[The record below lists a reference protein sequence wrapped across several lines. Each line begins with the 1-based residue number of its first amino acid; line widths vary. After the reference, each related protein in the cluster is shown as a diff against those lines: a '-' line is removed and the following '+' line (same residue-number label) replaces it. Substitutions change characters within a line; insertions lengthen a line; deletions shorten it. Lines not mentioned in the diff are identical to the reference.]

1 MEFFKKRTSIDFL
14 GQRKYALALSLVMII
29 VSLVSMVVRGF
40 NFGLDFTG
48 GTLIEVIY
56 EKPVELDEV
65 RKTLSDAGFDEAVA
79 QHFGTTREVMVRLA
93 PRPDEDSKEVSAR
106 AYNALAQAAQG
117 RVEMRR
123 VEFVGPQVGEEL
135 REKGG
140 LAMLI
145 ALFGIL
151 AYVWA
156 RYERRMA
163 IGAILALLHD
173 PIIILGVFSLW
184 QIEFNL
190 TVLAAV
196 LAVLGY
202 SVNDTIVVFD
212 RIRENFRKVR
222 KGSTADII
230 NLSVNETLSRTIMTG
245 VTVLLILVPML
256 FFGGSTLFGFALSLT
271 IGLFVGTFSTIY
283 VASAAALMLGV
294 SRADF
299 APVKKEGAEVDNL
312 P

>member
-14 GQRKYALALSLVMII
+14 GQRKYALALSLVMIV

-48 GTLIEVIY
+48 GTLIEVVY

-65 RKTLSDAGFDEAVA
+65 RATLSDAGFDEAVV

-93 PRPDEDSKEVSAR
+93 PRAEEDSKEVSAR
-106 AYNALAQAAQG
+106 AYNALSQAAPGQ
-117 RVEMRR
+117 VEMRR

-135 REKGG
+135 REQGG

-151 AYVWA
+151 TYVWM

-163 IGAILALLHD
+163 IGAILALVHD

-184 QIEFNL
+184 QIEFDL

-245 VTVLLILVPML
+245 VTVLLILLPML

-271 IGLFVGTFSTIY
+271 IGLFVGVFSTIY
-283 VASAAALMLGV
+283 IASAAALLLGV

-299 APVKKEGAEVDNL
+299 APVKKEGAEADSR

>member
-48 GTLIEVIY
+48 GTLIEVVY

-65 RKTLSDAGFDEAVA
+65 RATLSDAGFDEAVV

-93 PRPDEDSKEVSAR
+93 PRAEEDSKEVSAR
-106 AYNALAQAAQG
+106 AYNALSQAAPGQ
-117 RVEMRR
+117 VEMRR

>member
-14 GQRKYALALSLVMII
+14 GQRKYALALSLVMIV

-48 GTLIEVIY
+48 GTLIEVVY

-65 RKTLSDAGFDEAVA
+65 RATLSDAGFDEAVV

-93 PRPDEDSKEVSAR
+93 PRAEEDSKEVSAR
-106 AYNALAQAAQG
+106 AYNALSQAAPGQ
-117 RVEMRR
+117 VEMRR

-135 REKGG
+135 REQGG

-151 AYVWA
+151 TYVWM

-163 IGAILALLHD
+163 IGAILALVHD

-184 QIEFNL
+184 QIEFDL

-222 KGSTADII
+222 KGSAADII

-245 VTVLLILVPML
+245 VTVLLILLPML

-271 IGLFVGTFSTIY
+271 IGLFVGVFSTIY
-283 VASAAALMLGV
+283 IASAAALLLGV

-299 APVKKEGAEVDNL
+299 APVKKEGAEADSR

>member
-14 GQRKYALALSLVMII
+14 GQRKYALALSLVMIV

-48 GTLIEVIY
+48 GTLIEVVY

-65 RKTLSDAGFDEAVA
+65 RATLSDAGFDEAVV

-93 PRPDEDSKEVSAR
+93 PRAEEDSKEVSAR
-106 AYNALAQAAQG
+106 AYNALSQAAPGQ
-117 RVEMRR
+117 VEMRR

-135 REKGG
+135 REQGG

-151 AYVWA
+151 TYVWM

-163 IGAILALLHD
+163 IGAILALVHD
-173 PIIILGVFSLW
+173 PIVILGVFSLW
-184 QIEFNL
+184 QIEFDL

-212 RIRENFRKVR
+212 RIRENIPKRRSEPFEMVVNR
-222 KGSTADII
+222 
-230 NLSVNETLSRTIMTG
+230 SVLETLHRSLATQLNAMF
-245 VTVLLILVPML
+245 VLVAIL
-256 FFGGSTLFGFALSLT
+256 FFGGATMKQFVATLLVGMISGTYSSIFNAVPLLVVWQTGEAREALRRVFRRS
-271 IGLFVGTFSTIY
+271 V
-283 VASAAALMLGV
+283 
-294 SRADF
+294 
-299 APVKKEGAEVDNL
+299 PVTS
-312 P
+312 

>member
-14 GQRKYALALSLVMII
+14 GQRKYALALSLVMIV

-48 GTLIEVIY
+48 GTLIEVVY

-65 RKTLSDAGFDEAVA
+65 RATLSDAGFDEAVV

-93 PRPDEDSKEVSAR
+93 PRAEEDSKEVSAR
-106 AYNALAQAAQG
+106 AYNALSQAAPGQ
-117 RVEMRR
+117 VEMRR

-135 REKGG
+135 REQGG

-151 AYVWA
+151 TYVWM

-163 IGAILALLHD
+163 IGAILALVHD
-173 PIIILGVFSLW
+173 PIVILGVFSLW
-184 QIEFNL
+184 QIEFDL

-245 VTVLLILVPML
+245 VTVLLILLPML

-283 VASAAALMLGV
+283 VASAAALLLGV

-299 APVKKEGAEVDNL
+299 APVKKEGAEADSR

>member
-14 GQRKYALALSLVMII
+14 GQRKYALALSLVMIV

-48 GTLIEVIY
+48 GTLIEVVY

-65 RKTLSDAGFDEAVA
+65 RATLSDAGFDEAVV

-93 PRPDEDSKEVSAR
+93 PRADEDSKEVSAR
-106 AYNALAQAAQG
+106 AYNALSQAAQG

-151 AYVWA
+151 TYVWM

>member
-48 GTLIEVIY
+48 GTLIEVVY

-65 RKTLSDAGFDEAVA
+65 RATLSDAGFDEAVV

-93 PRPDEDSKEVSAR
+93 PRAEEDSKEVSAR
-106 AYNALAQAAQG
+106 AYNALSQAAPGQ
-117 RVEMRR
+117 VEMRR

-135 REKGG
+135 REQGG

-151 AYVWA
+151 TYVWM

-222 KGSTADII
+222 KGSAADII

-271 IGLFVGTFSTIY
+271 IGLFVGVFSTIY
-283 VASAAALMLGV
+283 IASAAALMLGV

>member
-14 GQRKYALALSLVMII
+14 GQRKYAIAISLAVILASF
-29 VSLVSMVVRGF
+29 VSFFVRGF

-48 GTLIEVIY
+48 GTLIEVVY
-56 EKPVELDEV
+56 QQPVELDEV
-65 RKTLSDAGFDEAVA
+65 RKTLSDAGFGEAVA
-79 QHFGTTREVMVRLA
+79 QHFGTSREVMVRLA
-93 PRPDEDSKEVSAR
+93 PRAEEDSKGVSTR
-106 AYNALAQAAQG
+106 VYNALSQAAPGQ
-117 RVEMRR
+117 VEIRR

-135 REKGG
+135 REQGG
-140 LAMLI
+140 LALLI

-151 AYVWA
+151 IYVWL

-173 PIIILGVFSLW
+173 PIVILGVFSLW

-196 LAVLGY
+196 LAVIGY
-202 SVNDTIVVFD
+202 SVNDTVVIFD
-212 RIRENFRKVR
+212 RIRENFRKLR
-222 KGSTADII
+222 KGSAVDII
-230 NLSVNETLSRTIMTG
+230 NISVNDTLSRTLMTG
-245 VTVLLILVPML
+245 VTVLLILLPML
-256 FFGGSTLFGFALSLT
+256 FYGGSTLFGFALALT
-271 IGLFVGTFSTIY
+271 IGLLVGTYSTIY

-299 APVKKEGAEVDNL
+299 APVKKEGAEMDKR

>member
-65 RKTLSDAGFDEAVA
+65 RKTLSDAGFDEAVV

>member
-14 GQRKYALALSLVMII
+14 GQRKYALALSLVMIV

>member
-14 GQRKYALALSLVMII
+14 GQRKYALALSLVMIV

-48 GTLIEVIY
+48 GTLIEVVY

-65 RKTLSDAGFDEAVA
+65 RATLSDAGFDEAVV

-93 PRPDEDSKEVSAR
+93 PRAEEDSKEVSAR
-106 AYNALAQAAQG
+106 AYNALSQAAPGQ
-117 RVEMRR
+117 VEMRR

-135 REKGG
+135 REQGG

-151 AYVWA
+151 TYVWM

-163 IGAILALLHD
+163 IGAILALVHD
-173 PIIILGVFSLW
+173 PIVILGVFSLW
-184 QIEFNL
+184 QIEFDL

-245 VTVLLILVPML
+245 VTVLLILLPML

-271 IGLFVGTFSTIY
+271 IGLFVGVFSTIY
-283 VASAAALMLGV
+283 IASAAALLLGV

-299 APVKKEGAEVDNL
+299 APVKKEGAEADSR